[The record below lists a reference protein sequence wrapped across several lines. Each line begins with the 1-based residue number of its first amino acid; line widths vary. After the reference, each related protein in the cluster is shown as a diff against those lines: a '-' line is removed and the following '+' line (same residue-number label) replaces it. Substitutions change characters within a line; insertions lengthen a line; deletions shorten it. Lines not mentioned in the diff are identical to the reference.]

1 MMITDRPINNCNIP
15 NETLNSDFCC
25 PVVLIIVC
33 ESAVG
38 VTEGDRVGDTVGLGE
53 GRAVVGWTEG
63 EMGRNVADHSKV
75 VGFKEG
81 GEVGDTVGGLI
92 DGDGVGGLTDGD
104 DVGTGSVG
112 SITNSFSSQGK

>member
-25 PVVLIIVC
+25 PVVIIIAC
-33 ESAVG
+33 ENVVG

-63 EMGRNVADHSKV
+63 EMGRNIVGHSGG
-75 VGFKEG
+75 VGFTEG
-81 GEVGDTVGGLI
+81 SEVGDTVGGLI
-92 DGDGVGGLTDGD
+92 DGDGVGGLNDGA
-104 DVGTGSVG
+104 DVGIGSAG
-112 SITNSFSSQGK
+112 SITSSLSSQGK